1 MAFNKDSVSGTI
13 KVALVVCV
21 VCSIFI
27 SSAAVILKPFQVA
40 NKILDRNMNILIA
53 AGMFDPALNSKDE
66 VNALFAEF
74 TPRIVDLDSGAF
86 MADEQLSQLGI
97 DLQSYDDRAAQSDP
111 AFSDVLA
118 EEDDVAD
125 IKRRVRYATVY
136 LVEAADGT
144 LQTIVLPVSGYGLWG
159 TMYGYLALK
168 GDGNT
173 VTGIGFYDH
182 KETPGLGG
190 EITNPRWKALWPGKQ
205 IFDANGA
212 VALRTV
218 KGNGTGVHE
227 VDGLSGASLTTRG
240 VGNLIAF
247 WMGPKGFG
255 PFLTNVTKG

>member
-86 MADEQLSQLGI
+86 MADEQLTQLGI

-136 LVEAADGT
+136 LVEAGDGA

-218 KGNGTGVHE
+218 KGNGAGVHE

-255 PFLTNVTKG
+255 PFLANVTKG

>member
-66 VNALFAEF
+66 VNDLFAEF

-86 MADEQLSQLGI
+86 LTDEQLTQLGI
-97 DLQSYDDRAAQSDP
+97 DLQTYDDRAAQSDP
-111 AFSDVLA
+111 AFSEALA

-125 IKRRVRYATVY
+125 IKRRVKYSTVY
-136 LVEAADGT
+136 LVEADDGS

-159 TMYGYLALK
+159 TMYG
-168 GDGNT
+168 
-173 VTGIGFYDH
+173 
-182 KETPGLGG
+182 
-190 EITNPRWKALWPGKQ
+190 
-205 IFDANGA
+205 
-212 VALRTV
+212 
-218 KGNGTGVHE
+218 
-227 VDGLSGASLTTRG
+227 
-240 VGNLIAF
+240 
-247 WMGPKGFG
+247 
-255 PFLTNVTKG
+255 

>member
-86 MADEQLSQLGI
+86 MADEQLTQLGI

-136 LVEAADGT
+136 LVEAADGA

-218 KGNGTGVHE
+218 KGNGAGVHE

-240 VGNLIAF
+240 VGNLIEF

-255 PFLTNVTKG
+255 PFLANVTKG

>member
-1 MAFNKDSVSGTI
+1 MAFNKDSVSGTV
-13 KVALVVCV
+13 KVALIVCV

-27 SSAAVILKPFQVA
+27 SSAAVILKPFQVE

-53 AGMFDPALNSKDE
+53 AGMFDPALNSQAE
-66 VNALFAEF
+66 INSLFAEF
-74 TPRIVDLDSGAF
+74 TPRVVDLDSGTF
-86 MADEQLSQLGI
+86 MTNEQLTQLGI
-97 DLQSYDDRAAQSDP
+97 DLETYDDRAAQSDP
-111 AFSDVLA
+111 DFSDALT
-118 EEDDVAD
+118 EDEDVAD

-136 LVEAADGT
+136 LVEAADGA

-159 TMYGYLALK
+159 TMYGYLALE

-205 IFDANGA
+205 IFDADSE
-212 VALRTV
+212 VALRIV
-218 KGNGTGVHE
+218 KGNGAGVHE

-255 PFLTNVTKG
+255 PFLANVTKG

>member
-86 MADEQLSQLGI
+86 MADEQLTQLGI

-136 LVEAADGT
+136 LVEAADGA

-218 KGNGTGVHE
+218 KGNGAGVHE

-255 PFLTNVTKG
+255 PFLANVTKG

>member
-255 PFLTNVTKG
+255 PFLANVTKG

>member
-66 VNALFAEF
+66 VNELFAEF

-86 MADEQLSQLGI
+86 MTDEQLSQLGI
-97 DLQSYDDRAAQSDP
+97 DLQTYDDRAAQSDP
-111 AFSDVLA
+111 AFSEALA

-125 IKRRVRYATVY
+125 IKRRVKYATVY

-159 TMYGYLALK
+159 TMYGYLALQ

-205 IFDANGA
+205 IFDASGA

-218 KGNGTGVHE
+218 KGNGSGVHE

-255 PFLTNVTKG
+255 PFLANMTKG

>member
-27 SSAAVILKPFQVA
+27 SSAAVILKPFQVD

-53 AGMFDPALNSKDE
+53 AGMFDPALNNKAE
-66 VNALFAEF
+66 VNDLFAEF

-86 MADEQLSQLGI
+86 MTDEQLTQLGI

-159 TMYGYLALK
+159 TMYGYLALE

-173 VTGIGFYDH
+173 VTGIGFYDQ

-205 IFDANGA
+205 IYDASGA

-218 KGNGTGVHE
+218 KGNGSGVHE

-255 PFLTNVTKG
+255 PFLTNMTKG